1 MSNSKDWFPDRQLEA
16 EDIRY
21 ITELCG
27 GSPLNEPNQL
37 NNFFRYSAEPLMENN
52 SFSILLTIASAACID
67 LVDINPAIG
76 KKVFRNGA
84 LMYLGVLREKYP
96 LTTIPCE
103 PKIVTN
109 IVNEDQNRFM
119 WTMHERINDEAGSFC
134 CLLQEAAKAIEA
146 DDPAAL
152 QLATVGAGLAHVVTL
167 DSLRFQEEAAQL
179 DAEHPEFAEIDTIFN
194 RVLKES

>member
-52 SFSILLTIASAACID
+52 PFSILLTIASAAFTD
-67 LVDINPAIG
+67 LVDINPVIG

-84 LMYLGVLREKYP
+84 LLYLGVLGEESP
-96 LTTIPCE
+96 HTEIPCE

-109 IVNEDQNRFM
+109 IANEDQNRFM
-119 WTMHERINDEAGSFC
+119 WIMYERINDEAKSFC
-134 CLLQEAAKAIEA
+134 CLLKEAAKAIQA
-146 DDPAAL
+146 DRPAAL

-179 DAEHPEFAEIDTIFN
+179 DAEHPEFAEIDTIFK
-194 RVLKES
+194 RVLKEC